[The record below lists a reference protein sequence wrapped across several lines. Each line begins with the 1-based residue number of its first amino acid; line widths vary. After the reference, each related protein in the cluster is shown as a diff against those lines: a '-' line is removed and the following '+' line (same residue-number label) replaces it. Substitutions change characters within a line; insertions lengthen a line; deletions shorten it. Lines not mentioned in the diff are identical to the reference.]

1 METTC
6 SSREDSKRTRQYK
19 MMHPTS
25 RVSSCL
31 LLNLGGEKEV
41 LPESRQAFQV
51 IVTGILDYS
60 NLFSLVKLVFSNA
73 SAYVY

>member
-1 METTC
+1 MNLL
-6 SSREDSKRTRQYK
+6 RQVFYFGWKRRVLQEKTE

-31 LLNLGGEKEV
+31 LLNRGGEKEV

-51 IVTGILDYS
+51 IVTGILD
-60 NLFSLVKLVFSNA
+60 
-73 SAYVY
+73 